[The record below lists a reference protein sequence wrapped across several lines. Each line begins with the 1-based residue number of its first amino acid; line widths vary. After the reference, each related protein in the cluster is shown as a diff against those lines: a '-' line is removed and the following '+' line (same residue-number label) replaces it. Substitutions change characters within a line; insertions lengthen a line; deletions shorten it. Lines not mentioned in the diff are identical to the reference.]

1 MFTEDKMTAVS
12 VSYMQASLRI
22 IKNKNAC
29 ERMHAP
35 THTHT
40 HTHTDTETNK
50 KQLEKK
56 KKKEEEGNRKQKL
69 QNNHRPKA
77 VKVIMQEHCPPK
89 IITLC
94 NAFFKLI
101 DLGSLH

>member
-35 THTHT
+35 THTHR
-40 HTHTDTETNK
+40 HRNK
-50 KQLEKK
+50 QKTTGKK
-56 KKKEEEGNRKQKL
+56 KKRRRGKQET
-69 QNNHRPKA
+69 KA
-77 VKVIMQEHCPPK
+77 TK
-89 IITLC
+89 
-94 NAFFKLI
+94 
-101 DLGSLH
+101 